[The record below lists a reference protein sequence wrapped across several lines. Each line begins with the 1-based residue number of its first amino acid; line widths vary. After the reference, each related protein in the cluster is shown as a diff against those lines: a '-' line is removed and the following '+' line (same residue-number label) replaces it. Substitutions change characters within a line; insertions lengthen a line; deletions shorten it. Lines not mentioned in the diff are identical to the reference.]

1 MAKQTINVGTTA
13 NDRTGDPL
21 RIAFTKINQNFTE
34 LYNVD
39 ANTVIISD
47 ISDLT
52 DNSNLL
58 FSGNYEDLAN
68 TPFIPTDLSD
78 LTDNSNLLFSGNYED
93 LTNTPSI
100 PTDLSELSDTQG
112 LLNPPLT
119 TFTNVVLTNSPLII
133 VPGENFFEKEDYA
146 TGNSAIDTFIL
157 DGEYGPIGIT
167 RGNDGGIYNPYR
179 EESWDED
186 VSPDGILWNLESSN
200 DLSNIQTRTFLPFY
214 QAYGGNLENVVPGS
228 KAIMHIPDYGK
239 YYVIEWLSWTPNNN
253 GGGFSYN
260 RYEIDENQ
268 IQEGVRFAD
277 GTVQTTAYTGSNAN
291 TGDITFDG
299 VKIIGAGTE
308 SGDGNGYSTLELV
321 PDDSLY
327 ENDQYLIIDPTE
339 PSHIHLRAGGSQD
352 NSNADLFLGG
362 ELNHVKVSDTND
374 TVIISTDAGGEG
386 ATHEWAFGPSGYL
399 QFPGGSNGRIGE
411 DEPGLVV
418 YSDLSFGI
426 LTNLANTENS
436 RSWVF
441 TNEGDLT
448 LPAGGTLTFPD
459 DTVQST
465 AWTGILPNPT
475 YSGSDQI
482 GEATPAPLNLN
493 NSAESTLLTQLNLIN
508 TGGGPGAGS
517 AIDFWT
523 YTTINDVPQVRLQA
537 VDDGDYS
544 ADFAIK
550 IKANG
555 EGGNGN
561 LTTTW
566 TFGADGKFT
575 VPGDIVGYQ
584 TYVNE
589 TPADE
594 RVTIQPSGSVDKSF
608 LFTTDQTDGTWERSS
623 MELPSAEINKAVT
636 LGFPHNN
643 ITAGFI
649 YNQGTDTQSGTE
661 FNNAFN
667 IMANSTDLK
676 ISTVSG
682 GGNKVWKFAQD
693 GDLTFPDATTQTT
706 AFTANPTVNVLK
718 IDDGVHEK
726 FQELADATGTVPH
739 DCSSGQ
745 IFYHSSPD
753 ANWTVNLTNLNLSS
767 GYATTATIIID
778 QGNTGYYPNAL
789 QIGGSVQTINWQGNA
804 TPTPSSNRID
814 VVSFSIL
821 AVSGGYIVFGQLT
834 GF

>member
-68 TPFIPTDLSD
+68 TPFIPADLSD

-239 YYVIEWLSWTPNNN
+239 YYVIEWLSWTQNDN

-268 IQEGVRFAD
+268 INEGVRFAD
-277 GTVQTTAYTGSNAN
+277 G
-291 TGDITFDG
+291 
-299 VKIIGAGTE
+299 
-308 SGDGNGYSTLELV
+308 EL
-321 PDDSLY
+321 
-327 ENDQYLIIDPTE
+327 
-339 PSHIHLRAGGSQD
+339 
-352 NSNADLFLGG
+352 
-362 ELNHVKVSDTND
+362 
-374 TVIISTDAGGEG
+374 
-386 ATHEWAFGPSGYL
+386 
-399 QFPGGSNGRIGE
+399 
-411 DEPGLVV
+411 
-418 YSDLSFGI
+418 
-426 LTNLANTENS
+426 
-436 RSWVF
+436 
-441 TNEGDLT
+441 
-448 LPAGGTLTFPD
+448 
-459 DTVQST
+459 
-465 AWTGILPNPT
+465 
-475 YSGSDQI
+475 
-482 GEATPAPLNLN
+482 
-493 NSAESTLLTQLNLIN
+493 
-508 TGGGPGAGS
+508 
-517 AIDFWT
+517 
-523 YTTINDVPQVRLQA
+523 
-537 VDDGDYS
+537 
-544 ADFAIK
+544 
-550 IKANG
+550 
-555 EGGNGN
+555 
-561 LTTTW
+561 
-566 TFGADGKFT
+566 
-575 VPGDIVGYQ
+575 
-584 TYVNE
+584 
-589 TPADE
+589 
-594 RVTIQPSGSVDKSF
+594 
-608 LFTTDQTDGTWERSS
+608 
-623 MELPSAEINKAVT
+623 
-636 LGFPHNN
+636 
-643 ITAGFI
+643 
-649 YNQGTDTQSGTE
+649 
-661 FNNAFN
+661 
-667 IMANSTDLK
+667 
-676 ISTVSG
+676 
-682 GGNKVWKFAQD
+682 
-693 GDLTFPDATTQTT
+693 QTT
-706 AFTANPTVNVLK
+706 AFTTSPTLNVLK

-726 FQELADATGTVPH
+726 FQTKADATGTVTH
-739 DCSSGQ
+739 DCASGHV
-745 IFYHSSPD
+745 FYHTSPD
-753 ANWTVNLTNLNLSS
+753 ANWTANFTNLNLNT
-767 GYATTATIIID
+767 GYVTAVSLVIV
-778 QGNTGYYPNAL
+778 QGATGYYPNAV
-789 QIGGSVQTINWQGNA
+789 QIGGAAQTINWQGNA
-804 TPTPSSNRID
+804 TPTVSSSRTD
-814 VVSFSIL
+814 VVTFSIL
-821 AVSGGYIVFGQLT
+821 NNAGTYTVLGQLT